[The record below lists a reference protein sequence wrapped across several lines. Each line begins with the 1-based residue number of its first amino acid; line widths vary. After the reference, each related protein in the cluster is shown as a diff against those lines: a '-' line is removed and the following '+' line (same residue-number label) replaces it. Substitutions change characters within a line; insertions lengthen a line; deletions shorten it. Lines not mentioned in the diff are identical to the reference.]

1 MAAVVNSRSDV
12 FDVAYN
18 DGGQYCPLIRAMLY
32 RLFCLAEQ
40 RICQMPSHANLMF
53 PLVFLLETFGF
64 AQLSVRL
71 LKGYIQRIS
80 RFLTFLLR
88 LLAFELELAIM
99 PAAKLGCRAQGMLQV
114 ASMCDK
120 HAQHHLVK
128 HTQY

>member
-1 MAAVVNSRSDV
+1 MAAVVNSKSDV
-12 FDVAYN
+12 FDFAYN
-18 DGGQYCPLIRAMLY
+18 DCGPYCPLIRAMLC
-32 RLFCLAEQ
+32 RLFCDQ
-40 RICQMPSHANLMF
+40 RICQMPSYANLMF

>member
-1 MAAVVNSRSDV
+1 MP
-12 FDVAYN
+12 
-18 DGGQYCPLIRAMLY
+18 CP
-32 RLFCLAEQ
+32 FSCLLNKEFVK
-40 RICQMPSHANLMF
+40 RCWDTSHANLMF

-99 PAAKLGCRAQGMLQV
+99 PAAKLGSTAQNVLQL
-114 ASMCDK
+114 ASTCDK
-120 HAQHHLVK
+120 HALHPL
-128 HTQY
+128 